1 MNVRPSLIAATAVLA
16 MAALAA
22 CGGSSATS
30 SSETAGSSPGT
41 AASGAP
47 AGGPTDFAA
56 FRSCLEDNG
65 VTLPDMGGA
74 PPSGAPA
81 AGGVAPSGA
90 PGAPPSGMPS
100 GGPGAGGFPG
110 GLPDGVDKATYDA
123 AMKAC
128 ADLAPQR
135 GAGGPGMNVDQSALV
150 AFKSCLTDNGVKV
163 PEGNDWMRTLDRKDA
178 KVSAAMKKCSPLLP
192 AGGPGAGSS
201 ANATGTPASP
211 AA

>member
-1 MNVRPSLIAATAVLA
+1 MNVRSSLIAATAVLA

-81 AGGVAPSGA
+81 
-90 PGAPPSGMPS
+90 PPSGMPS

-110 GLPDGVDKATYDA
+110 GLPDGVDQATYDA

-135 GAGGPGMNVDQSALV
+135 GAGGPGINVDQSALV